1 MGRAARTVRGPGLD
15 CRTHKGFEFRSIPR
29 RVCAPT
35 GRFLVCA
42 TLYRDVRF
50 LQQVRTSGTTV
61 SFGLCEAEGKPR
73 ARATIRGLNR
83 SQQPTR
89 AQPDR
94 IKRGR
99 RVATRYDK
107 FAANYPAI
115 HQARTDSHLVACS
128 WARAPTPIECSI
140 MEGDS
145 WRRQQASSLSGFP
158 SSENRPLPP
167 ARGAGKFRLFGCFR
181 IRL

>member
-29 RVCAPT
+29 RVCSPT

-83 SQQPTR
+83 SQQSTR

-128 WARAPTPIECSI
+128 WAPRPDTDRVLDHGRGL
-140 MEGDS
+140 M
-145 WRRQQASSLSGFP
+145 ASAAGFESQRFP
-158 SSENRPLPP
+158 QFGKP
-167 ARGAGKFRLFGCFR
+167 AIATGTGSRKVP
-181 IRL
+181 